1 MDLILREDKDI
12 LVAYKKPGM
21 ATQSSNIRSEDL
33 YSALMK
39 YLKGK
44 GVQKPEI
51 HLINRIDQNVS
62 GLVLCALNKKAAAVL
77 SRDLQKGW
85 ITKRYKATVMREPK
99 DREGTLR
106 DRIYFDKKENKSYV
120 VREDDPRFPEGKPS
134 ELRFK
139 VIGKN
144 LLDIELI
151 TGRHHQI
158 RCQLGHIGCPIMG
171 DYKYASPE
179 IIKEFDQSRLNGIAL
194 CAYHLEFNHP
204 VTGEKKIIEI

>member
-1 MDLILREDKDI
+1 MDLIVREDKDI

-77 SRDLQKGW
+77 SRDLQNGS
-85 ITKRYKATVMREPK
+85 ITKIYKATVMGEPESK
-99 DREGTLR
+99 EGTLV
-106 DRIYFDKKENKSYV
+106 DWIYFDKKENKSYV
-120 VREDDPRFPEGKPS
+120 VKKGDPRYLEAKRA
-134 ELRFK
+134 ELKYK
-139 VIGKN
+139 VVGAN

-158 RCQLGHIGCPIMG
+158 RCQLANMGCPIMG
-171 DYKYASPE
+171 DYKYAT
-179 IIKEFDQSRLNGIAL
+179 KEMAENFGDTRLSGIAL
-194 CAYHLEFNHP
+194 VAYHLEFNHP
-204 VTGEKKIIEI
+204 ATGEKIIIEI

>member
-1 MDLILREDKDI
+1 
-12 LVAYKKPGM
+12 
-21 ATQSSNIRSEDL
+21 
-33 YSALMK
+33 
-39 YLKGK
+39 
-44 GVQKPEI
+44 
-51 HLINRIDQNVS
+51 
-62 GLVLCALNKKAAAVL
+62 
-77 SRDLQKGW
+77 
-85 ITKRYKATVMREPK
+85 MREPK

-120 VREDDPRFPEGKPS
+120 VREDDPRFLKGKPS

-144 LLDIELI
+144 LLDIELL

-194 CAYHLEFNHP
+194 CAYYLEFNHP
-204 VTGEKKIIEI
+204 VTGEKIIIEI

>member
-39 YLKGK
+39 YLKNK

-77 SRDLQKGW
+77 SRDLQKGS
-85 ITKRYKATVMREPK
+85 ITKIYKATVMGEPESK
-99 DREGTLR
+99 EGTLV
-106 DRIYFDKKENKSYV
+106 DWIYFDKKENKSYV
-120 VREDDPRFPEGKPS
+120 VKKGDPRYQEAKRA
-134 ELRFK
+134 ELKYK
-139 VIGKN
+139 VVGDN

-158 RCQLGHIGCPIMG
+158 RCQLANMGCPIMG
-171 DYKYASPE
+171 DYKYAT
-179 IIKEFDQSRLNGIAL
+179 KEMAENFGDTRLSGIAL
-194 CAYHLEFNHP
+194 VAYHLEFNHP
-204 VTGEKKIIEI
+204 ATGERIIVEI

>member
-39 YLKGK
+39 YLKNK

-77 SRDLQKGW
+77 SRDLQKGS
-85 ITKRYKATVMREPK
+85 ITKIYKATVMGEPESK
-99 DREGTLR
+99 EGTLV
-106 DRIYFDKKENKSYV
+106 DWIYFDKKENKSYV
-120 VREDDPRFPEGKPS
+120 VKKGDPRYPEAKRA
-134 ELRFK
+134 ELKYK
-139 VIGKN
+139 VVGAN

-158 RCQLGHIGCPIMG
+158 RCQLANMGCPIMG
-171 DYKYASPE
+171 DYKYAT
-179 IIKEFDQSRLNGIAL
+179 KEMAENFGDTRLSGIAL
-194 CAYHLEFNHP
+194 VAYHLEFNHP
-204 VTGEKKIIEI
+204 ATGERIIVEI

>member
-62 GLVLCALNKKAAAVL
+62 GIVLCALKREAAAVL
-77 SRDLQKGW
+77 TADLQKGS
-85 ITKRYKATVMREPK
+85 ITKIYKATVMGEPESK
-99 DREGTLR
+99 EGTLV
-106 DRIYFDKKENKSYV
+106 DWIYFDKKENKSYV
-120 VREDDPRFPEGKPS
+120 VKKGDPRYQEAKRA
-134 ELRFK
+134 ELK
-139 VIGKN
+139 YKAQGAN

-158 RCQLGHIGCPIMG
+158 RCQLANMGCPIMG
-171 DYKYASPE
+171 DYKYAT
-179 IIKEFDQSRLNGIAL
+179 KEMAENFGDTRLSGIAL
-194 CAYHLEFNHP
+194 VAYHLEFNHP
-204 VTGEKKIIEI
+204 ATGERIIVEI